1 MLTMGGDIQVGVE
14 QPIGTF
20 FDGTNT
26 YIRYRKVI
34 DFGVLPNGTY
44 REIDLNTNF
53 VGILQINLVSRN
65 PTSNSAF
72 PITFLNSGNNMVI
85 PQILNGNKFR
95 ITTVGDFSSYSKT
108 LITIEYYR

>member
-34 DFGVLPNGTY
+34 QKNLGGSYAITHGITFTKVISLSAVLTRASDN
-44 REIDLNTNF
+44 
-53 VGILQINLVSRN
+53 LQIPVPFISTGGVNSSVGVYMNATTITITN
-65 PTSNSAF
+65 PD
-72 PITFLNSGNNMVI
+72 
-85 PQILNGNKFR
+85 NGHKNDD
-95 ITTVGDFSSYSKT
+95 IIVV
-108 LITIEYYR
+108 IEYYR